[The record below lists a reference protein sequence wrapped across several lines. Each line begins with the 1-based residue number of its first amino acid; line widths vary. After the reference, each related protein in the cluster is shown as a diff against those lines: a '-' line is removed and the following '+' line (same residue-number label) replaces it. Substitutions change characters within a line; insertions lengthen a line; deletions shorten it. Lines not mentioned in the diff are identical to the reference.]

1 MKIRGKRVFLSGPM
15 TGFENHNVAAFA
27 EAHALLKIAG
37 AKYVYNPA
45 IAYLNCESMYMKRSH
60 GFFMRRC
67 LHELTSVG
75 LGDERPIYD
84 FLVSLPG
91 WQDSLGAR
99 TERTVAE
106 SCEIPCF
113 ELGEVLGDG

>member
-1 MKIRGKRVFLSGPM
+1 M
-15 TGFENHNVAAFA
+15 TGFENYNVAAFA

-45 IAYLNCESMYMKRSH
+45 IAYLNCESMYMKKSH

-75 LGDERPIYD
+75 LGNEKPKYD
-84 FLVSLPG
+84 LLVSLPG
-91 WQDSLGAR
+91 WQDSLGAT
-99 TERTVAE
+99 TERFVAE
-106 SCEIPCF
+106 ACEIPC
-113 ELGEVLGDG
+113 LKLDEVLGDG

>member
-1 MKIRGKRVFLSGPM
+1 MKIRGKKVFLSGPM

-27 EAHALLKIAG
+27 EAHAQLKEAG
-37 AKYVYNPA
+37 ARYVYNPA

-67 LHELTSVG
+67 LHELTSVD
-75 LGDERPIYD
+75 LGNERPMYD

-91 WQDSLGAR
+91 WQDSLGAC
-99 TERTVAE
+99 TERMVAE
-106 SCEIPCF
+106 SCEIQCI
-113 ELGEVLGDG
+113 ELDEVLGDG